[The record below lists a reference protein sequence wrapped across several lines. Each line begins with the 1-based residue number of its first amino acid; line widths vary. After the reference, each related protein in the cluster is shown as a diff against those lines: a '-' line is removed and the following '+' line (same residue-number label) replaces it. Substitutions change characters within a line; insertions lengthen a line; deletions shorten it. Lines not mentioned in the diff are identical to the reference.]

1 MAYLPIF
8 VDVTASPCAVIGG
21 GEVAERKVRGLVE
34 RGAEVTV
41 ISASASEE
49 IATLAASGA
58 IRWNRRPWRSGDLAG
73 FEMVFCA
80 LNDPEAARMAAA
92 EARKL
97 GIPINVADQPE
108 LCTFIAPAVVRRG
121 DLQIAISTSGASP
134 ALAARIRAALEREFG
149 AEYAAAIIVLRAAR
163 AFVRERE
170 PDVSER
176 SRRLGALVERDIAA
190 IIRTGDGAAL
200 DRALR
205 ETVGADLAEL
215 GIAHVALMAPAPART
230 RPYPE

>member
-1 MAYLPIF
+1 
-8 VDVTASPCAVIGG
+8 VTASPCAVIGG

-49 IATLAASGA
+49 IAALAASGA
-58 IRWNRRPWRSGDLAG
+58 IKWNRRPWRAGDLAG
-73 FEMVFCA
+73 FEMVFCT

-97 GIPINVADQPE
+97 GTPINVADQPE

-149 AEYAAAIIVLRAAR
+149 AEYATAIIVLRAAR
-163 AFVRERE
+163 AFMRERE

-176 SRRLGALVERDIAA
+176 SRRLGALVERDIAS

-200 DRALR
+200 DRTLR
-205 ETVGADLAEL
+205 ETVGADLAAL
-215 GIAHVALMAPAPART
+215 GIAHGALFAPAPART
-230 RPYPE
+230 RP